1 MAFVNKE
8 KFNEHLKEILNT
20 HNDGYITAVLR
31 TCEDLGVDPST
42 VNKYI
47 SRPIKEKIRIEGEKN
62 NMLPRSAS
70 LPI

>member
-1 MAFVNKE
+1 MFVTKE
-8 KFNEHLKEILNT
+8 KFNEQLKSVLIN
-20 HNDGYITAVLR
+20 NDDGYIMAVLQ
-31 TCEDLGVDPST
+31 TCDNLGIDPST

-62 NMLPRSAS
+62 HMLPRSPS

>member
-1 MAFVNKE
+1 MFVTKE
-8 KFNEHLKEILNT
+8 KFNEQLKSVLIN
-20 HNDGYITAVLR
+20 NDDGYIIAVLQ
-31 TCEDLGVDPST
+31 TCDNLGIDPST

-62 NMLPRSAS
+62 HMLPRSPS

>member
-1 MAFVNKE
+1 MFVTKE
-8 KFNEHLKEILNT
+8 KFNEQLKIVLVN
-20 HNDGYITAVLR
+20 NKDGYIMAVLQ
-31 TCEDLGVDPST
+31 TCDKLGIDPST

-62 NMLPRSAS
+62 HMLPRSPS

>member
-1 MAFVNKE
+1 MFVTKE
-8 KFNEHLKEILNT
+8 KFNEQLKAVLTNNE
-20 HNDGYITAVLR
+20 DGYIMAVLQ
-31 TCEDLGVDPST
+31 TCDNLGIDPST

-62 NMLPRSAS
+62 HMLPRSPS

>member
-1 MAFVNKE
+1 MAFISKE
-8 KFNEHLKEILNT
+8 KFNERFKDVLN
-20 HNDGYITAVLR
+20 NNDDGYITAVLK
-31 TCEDLGVDPST
+31 TCDELGIDPGT

-62 NMLPRSAS
+62 NMLPKSAS